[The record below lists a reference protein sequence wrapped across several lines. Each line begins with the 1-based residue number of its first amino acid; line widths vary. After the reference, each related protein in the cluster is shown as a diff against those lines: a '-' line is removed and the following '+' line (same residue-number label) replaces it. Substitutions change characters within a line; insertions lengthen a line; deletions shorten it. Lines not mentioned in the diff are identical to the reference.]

1 MLCPAAEMPK
11 ENQYLSHFA
20 LFPSFLLRFC
30 SFHCHF
36 ASEDCLN
43 DFVSTLV
50 REASEG
56 ELSYEL
62 PGTSKENSFFLILS
76 ETSVSVKGYY
86 VCREWPRHKSIVKNT
101 EHDWGEK
108 NHSGES
114 CKKKTSPGNGWSSQS
129 GFRRRILA
137 KAQQMDKMKGS
148 TEWNL
153 HLRLLFSVI
162 KQQSTQWGIICSICS
177 LPLLAI

>member
-101 EHDWGEK
+101 EHDWEEK

-114 CKKKTSPGNGWSSQS
+114 CKKKPLPETDG
-129 GFRRRILA
+129 RV
-137 KAQQMDKMKGS
+137 KADFVEEYSLKLNRWTK
-148 TEWNL
+148 W
-153 HLRLLFSVI
+153 
-162 KQQSTQWGIICSICS
+162 KDQQSEIFIYDYCSVLS
-177 LPLLAI
+177 SNKAHNGA